1 MAFVG
6 TTTMAAPTTTIA
18 GAYGGAYGGATYATA
33 APQYATGAT
42 YAAPPTT
49 ALPVQYIYADAAP
62 AVGATYAAPA
72 VTQVA
77 SYVAPAV
84 AQVAQPVSLTQGIPD
99 PATIK
104 KQQDGYAK
112 ALEKQFQDGITAIGA
127 EKELKKKM
135 IAEQAAQQKAQYQL
149 QVQSQ
154 LQGQN
159 LLLDQQMN
167 SQMMMLQESAMAQ
180 RSALEQQA
188 AALTLEYQQ
197 KKCEEEML
205 QKQYE
210 IQSQFYAAET
220 KLAEQYQKV
229 TQDEQAAMNALG
241 TQQLK
246 LQQQE
251 VQQLG
256 YSLPLG
262 ATI

>member
-1 MAFVG
+1 MG
-6 TTTMAAPTTTIA
+6 
-18 GAYGGAYGGATYATA
+18 
-33 APQYATGAT
+33 
-42 YAAPPTT
+42 
-49 ALPVQYIYADAAP
+49 
-62 AVGATYAAPA
+62 
-72 VTQVA
+72 
-77 SYVAPAV
+77 
-84 AQVAQPVSLTQGIPD
+84 
-99 PATIK
+99 
-104 KQQDGYAK
+104 
-112 ALEKQFQDGITAIGA
+112 EKD
-127 EKELKKKM
+127 LKKKM
-135 IAEQAAQQKAQYQL
+135 LAEQAAQQKAQYQL
-149 QVQSQ
+149 QVQSL

-167 SQMMMLQESAMAQ
+167 SQLMMLQESAMAQ
-180 RSALEQQA
+180 RSVLEQQS